1 MLAGALAGAALS
13 GEGSPL
19 ESVRE
24 PSCPGGGLT
33 AQTRRRGGCSEL
45 RVQGKA
51 PGQRGGQMCMRGAGG
66 STAKDHG
73 REVSQALLRVCLFWV
88 FLTFACCLFC
98 SLFDHSWKMR
108 HSCHCLKP
116 KP

>member
-24 PSCPGGGLT
+24 PGRPGGGLT

-51 PGQRGGQMCMRGAGG
+51 PGQRGGRCTCGGQGAAPRKTMAVK
-66 STAKDHG
+66 SAK
-73 REVSQALLRVCLFWV
+73 LF
-88 FLTFACCLFC
+88 
-98 SLFDHSWKMR
+98 
-108 HSCHCLKP
+108 
-116 KP
+116 